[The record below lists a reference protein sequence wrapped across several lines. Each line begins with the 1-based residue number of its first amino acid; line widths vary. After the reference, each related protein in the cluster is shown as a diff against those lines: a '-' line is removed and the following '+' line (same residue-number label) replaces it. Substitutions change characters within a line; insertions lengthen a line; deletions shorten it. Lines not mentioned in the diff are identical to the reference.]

1 MNISKV
7 RSYKEEEENKS
18 FRVAELF
25 LLLRSTMKTFA
36 LIALV
41 GCSLG
46 ILMQTVV
53 SEEPFETAE
62 NPVDE
67 EERYE
72 GNHEDANAPDF
83 SDSDEEEK
91 GRYEER
97 MNTPGDSDDDH
108 KEEKERNEQRMN
120 DVTNGEDEVLEKPED
135 AVDDPDR

>member
-1 MNISKV
+1 MNISKA

-25 LLLRSTMKTFA
+25 LLLSSTMKTLV

-46 ILMQTVV
+46 ILMKAVV
-53 SEEPFETAE
+53 AEKPFETAE
-62 NPVDE
+62 SLEDE
-67 EERYE
+67 EEGYE

-120 DVTNGEDEVLEKPED
+120 DVTDGEDEVLEKPED

>member
-1 MNISKV
+1 
-7 RSYKEEEENKS
+7 
-18 FRVAELF
+18 
-25 LLLRSTMKTFA
+25 MKTLA

-46 ILMQTVV
+46 ILMQAVV
-53 SEEPFETAE
+53 AEEPFETAE

-67 EERYE
+67 EEGYE
-72 GNHEDANAPDF
+72 GYHEDANAADY

-97 MNTPGDSDDDH
+97 MNAPGDSDDDH

-135 AVDDPDR
+135 AVDVPDR